1 MLIEKLSF
9 NGFRNLKDRSVD
21 TSFKQVIL
29 KGENGQGKTNFLE
42 SIYLLCYGSS
52 FRTQNLRDV
61 VAHGRDFFRV
71 GSSFED
77 AQGLGRTVDIAF
89 EDGKKRI
96 RLDEKEV
103 KDRKEL
109 IYSIPCIAFTHDD
122 IEFVRGEPEN
132 RRRFFDQTMSMYDP
146 VFFDDL
152 RRYKLVLRQRNAA
165 LKSQKTS
172 LLDVYDEKLAAYGIP
187 IMKARMGVLDSFLA
201 IFPDIYNAVS
211 QESRDFGI
219 SYRPSWSDC
228 LETGFDVNS
237 VVERLRLQR
246 DTDLRMSTTTSG
258 PHRDRFTV
266 VDSHGPFV
274 NNAST
279 GQMRLASLVF
289 RSAQAAFYRQKT
301 GLNPIFLIDDVLLE
315 LDASKRARY
324 LAYLGHYNQAFFT
337 FLPEEKYFGS
347 FFDMN
352 DGNTKV
358 YKVEGGDFLDE

>member
-1 MLIEKLSF
+1 MLIDRLSF
-9 NGFRNLKDRSVD
+9 SGFRNLKDCSVD

-42 SIYLLCYGSS
+42 AVYLLCYGSS
-52 FRTQNLRDV
+52 FRTQNLREV
-61 VAHGRDFFRV
+61 VAHGKGFFRIS
-71 GSSFED
+71 SSFED
-77 AQGLGRTVDIAF
+77 AQGLERTVDVSF
-89 EDGKKRI
+89 EDGRKRI
-96 RLDEKEV
+96 RLDGKDV
-103 KDRKEL
+103 KDRKDL

-165 LKSQKTS
+165 LKGQKTS
-172 LLDVYDEKLAAYGIP
+172 LLDVYDEKLAVYGVP
-187 IMKARMGVLDSFLA
+187 IMKARAAVLDSFLA

-211 QESRDFGI
+211 QEDRRIGI

-228 LETGFDVNS
+228 MEHGFDIDSIVD
-237 VVERLRLQR
+237 RLRSQR
-246 DTDLRMSTTTSG
+246 DTDLRMATTTSG

-266 VDSHGPFV
+266 VDEHGPFV
-274 NNAST
+274 ANAST

-315 LDASKRARY
+315 LDSVKRARY
-324 LAYLGHYNQAFFT
+324 LAYLGRYNQAFFT

-347 FFDMN
+347 FFDMD
-352 DGNTKV
+352 DGDTSV
-358 YKVEGGDFLDE
+358 YNVKEGEFVHA